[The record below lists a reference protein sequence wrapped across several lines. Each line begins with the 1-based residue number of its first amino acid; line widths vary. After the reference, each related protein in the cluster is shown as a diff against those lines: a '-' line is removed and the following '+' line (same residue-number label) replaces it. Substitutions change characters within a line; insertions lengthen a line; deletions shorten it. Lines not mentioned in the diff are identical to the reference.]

1 MATNWVR
8 EAKNFDDQYTEAT
21 PLSMVPFFGKYVKND
36 LQFRQ
41 EMVLNFVSSKVL
53 GLPRSY

>member
-1 MATNWVR
+1 MKIDP
-8 EAKNFDDQYTEAT
+8 E
-21 PLSMVPFFGKYVKND
+21 S
-36 LQFRQ
+36 Q